1 MRRNESPDIPG
12 RFASAEPTM
21 SPLSQM
27 WCLFETV
34 GLHGRVATGFRD
46 QCRSRCTGFWRSSSI
61 PTGATA
67 VFAAAVVDALVIGP
81 RRAEK
86 IGRLLREW
94 PMRRRVDA
102 TGRGTTARRMG
113 AARLRGRRRW
123 RRARLHCRR
132 GDRWRCSRGC
142 PRDGGR
148 NRGCTGRRWRRRSRG
163 RDRTGRYDN
172 TGGAE
177 WFSGHDR
184 DGRNYDTNRDDSEH
198 ADSDRAEPSRPGPAL
213 ARHHTHRRG
222 VTVTARTLDKPI

>member
-1 MRRNESPDIPG
+1 
-12 RFASAEPTM
+12 M
-21 SPLSQM
+21 SRLSQM

-67 VFAAAVVDALVIGP
+67 VF
-81 RRAEK
+81 RC
-86 IGRLLREW
+86 
-94 PMRRRVDA
+94 
-102 TGRGTTARRMG
+102 GRGGRPSYWSPAGRENRSSPAGMADASSGGRYWARNDCSTDG
-113 AARLRGRRRW
+113 CCSASGRRRW

-148 NRGCTGRRWRRRSRG
+148 NRGCAGRGWWRRSRG
-163 RDRTGRYDN
+163 GDRTGRYDS

-198 ADSDRAEPSRPGPAL
+198 ADSDWAEPSRPGPAL

-222 VTVTARTLDKPI
+222 VTVTALTARTLDKQI

>member
-1 MRRNESPDIPG
+1 MAGSRLG
-12 RFASAEPTM
+12 
-21 SPLSQM
+21 
-27 WCLFETV
+27 FETNV
-34 GLHGRVATGFRD
+34 VHAAPGFGGQARFPRERR
-46 QCRSRCTGFWRSSSI
+46 QSS
-61 PTGATA
+61 
-67 VFAAAVVDALVIGP
+67 AAAVVDALVIGP

-94 PMRRRVDA
+94 PMRRRVGA

-113 AARLRGRRRW
+113 GARLRGRRRW

-148 NRGCTGRRWRRRSRG
+148 NRGCAGRGWRRRSRG
-163 RDRTGRYDN
+163 GDRTGRYDS

-198 ADSDRAEPSRPGPAL
+198 ADSDWAEPSRPGPAL

-222 VTVTARTLDKPI
+222 VTVTALTARTLDKQI

>member
-1 MRRNESPDIPG
+1 MTAGRERCSMSACCIVAHQTGRTTKRAGVVARSGPNRIGGGSDGPLRIDVAGVQAGIGLLHQGFGGEARFPRERR
-12 RFASAEPTM
+12 
-21 SPLSQM
+21 Q
-27 WCLFETV
+27 
-34 GLHGRVATGFRD
+34 
-46 QCRSRCTGFWRSSSI
+46 SS
-61 PTGATA
+61 
-67 VFAAAVVDALVIGP
+67 AAAVVDALVIGP

-148 NRGCTGRRWRRRSRG
+148 NRGCAGRG
-163 RDRTGRYDN
+163 
-172 TGGAE
+172 
-177 WFSGHDR
+177 
-184 DGRNYDTNRDDSEH
+184 
-198 ADSDRAEPSRPGPAL
+198 
-213 ARHHTHRRG
+213 
-222 VTVTARTLDKPI
+222 